1 MVTLSRLFIHPVKSM
16 RGIGL
21 THAFADISGLAFDRL
36 FMVTETDGTFI
47 TARQFPQMVKFIPA
61 PLHDGLHL
69 TAPDG
74 SSAVVRLV
82 ISPRRPSRP
91 KSGATILPPS
101 SRPPPLTSGSA
112 AFSSAMSSCAGW
124 GRS

>member
-74 SSAVVRLV
+74 SSAVVRFSDFATQAEPTEV
-82 ISPRRPSRP
+82 WE
-91 KSGATILPPS
+91 TILPPS